1 MGNYNVI
8 LTCRNSEKIIEPS
21 LTSIIEQSIKPK
33 YIIVIDDGSS
43 DNTPNILKHIQ
54 TRNNNIYIIT
64 NPDMGYNIGRVV
76 QNWNKALQTCETIEP
91 RNNRLSYDCSR

>member
-33 YIIVIDDGSS
+33 YIIVIDDGYTDS
-43 DNTPNILKHIQ
+43 TPNILKQIQ
-54 TRNNNIYIIT
+54 KRNNNKSSVII
-64 NPDMGYNIGRVV
+64 NIIAPSSKSLI
-76 QNWNKALQTCETIEP
+76 QIL
-91 RNNRLSYDCSR
+91 

>member
-33 YIIVIDDGSS
+33 YIIIVDDGSS
-43 DNTPNILKHIQ
+43 DSTPNILKHIQ
-54 TRNNNIYIIT
+54 KGKTISQVSSSISLHHFPNI
-64 NPDMGYNIGRVV
+64 
-76 QNWNKALQTCETIEP
+76 
-91 RNNRLSYDCSR
+91 LSRYYDIASFCSSLLV

>member
-8 LTCRNSEKIIEPS
+8 FTCRNSEKIIEPS

-33 YIIVIDDGSS
+33 YIISIDDGST

-54 TRNNNIYIIT
+54 KRNNNKSSVII
-64 NPDMGYNIGRVV
+64 NIIAPSSKSLI
-76 QNWNKALQTCETIEP
+76 QIL
-91 RNNRLSYDCSR
+91 